1 MATTLTFKPGRV
13 PGLGQAAK
21 ARPAP
26 IGNMSATQREA
37 LAALIHEP
45 IGVRESRPEWANVA
59 AALVWFVCT
68 AVALIWSAAIVFALA
83 SEIGWV
89 PQIEALVAG
98 DALASHAVA
107 APATANAVAHQS
119 SATVNRTM

>member
-1 MATTLTFKPGRV
+1 MATTLTFEPGRV

-45 IGVRESRPEWANVA
+45 IGVRESRPEWANVGP
-59 AALVWFVCT
+59 ALVWIVCT

-89 PQIEALVAG
+89 PQFEALMAG
-98 DALASHAVA
+98 NALDSHAVV
-107 APATANAVAHQS
+107 APAAAHTVANQS